1 MQGFVEKDVGNDY
14 GRSFLP
20 PTKEKIKGASA
31 SAKVS
36 QLFPYRTY
44 DAEKGLYFNEDSVG
58 FALICAPAT
67 GLNLEQLRTLE
78 SIFTTQY
85 RADTMLQ
92 ISMIADPNVGELLSN
107 WEKGRATGDENKDV
121 FSMLAKGRVEHLKKA
136 SWASLFSEEVV
147 MIRDYHLV
155 ITMNMPL
162 REGQLELSGTQ
173 LDELERNKDAVIGS
187 LKSASII
194 AEIMTPSILINI
206 YGNLFRPDLAQKTT
220 RLPVKY
226 DARLPINEQV
236 ISNETAVYVNRDSLT
251 IKYQDNYVSCL
262 PYSVKKFPVE
272 WMGSANGELTGAFFN
287 RIQRIACPFII
298 TMCIHIP
305 DQTSAASKAQN
316 NMLRATQMKD
326 TDVGKYV
333 PQWKGRHAD
342 WTYVVGCMDQG
353 SRLIRASYQIVL
365 FAPQGTEQGCE
376 QSLRNVFSA
385 NGWNLVKDR
394 FCTVPR
400 VMSSMP
406 MWIGRESFEL
416 MDKLKFFSTLLS
428 WNAVNLAPWIAEW
441 KGNVPYGQDPM
452 LMFLGRRG
460 QVCYLD
466 PFLNTKGNFNI
477 AVAAAS
483 GAGKS
488 FFTQDYVKAILG
500 SGGKAFIIDSGRSYE
515 NLCKILDGEYIDFEE
530 GNTIC
535 LNPFTTILEEP
546 VAGGINFSEQLPL
559 LKSLIATMASPFEQL
574 SSKHLAL
581 LEDAIYKAWSNY
593 GQTTTIT
600 LVQKALRKSLE
611 QESKDIAIMLTPYCA
626 GGAYEQYFEGEG
638 NINFKK
644 SFVVLELEALNAK
657 PDLQTVV
664 LFLLMKRI
672 TEAMYLSGRSQRKIC
687 IIDEAWRLL
696 GSGNSSLVIEEGFR
710 ICRKY
715 NGSFMTVTQSLVDY
729 YKSPTAAAAY
739 ANSDFVFLLRQKPES
754 LAEIEMKG
762 YLVMSPFE
770 KRVYGSVTTF
780 GGRYSEIAIKSPD
793 GLAVGQLIV
802 DKFSGKLMSTK
813 AEDVHAIKMFEQQGF
828 SKLEAI
834 KKVALA

>member
-194 AEIMTPSILINI
+194 AEIMSPSILINV
-206 YGNLFRPDLAQKTT
+206 YGNLFRPDLTQKTT